1 MALLLLR
8 RETRPAAN
16 SILMANLDN
25 NLLYSDTSPGYND
38 ELSQV
43 QDVRRIVGAELI
55 QKLEQ
60 LDSHR
65 RRGRLGGFEL
75 NKLFSSMEGHQHD
88 PRAQLWGPFWY
99 ERELAILA
107 GRTGAGKS
115 ALAMQIALA
124 IASGDAVGGFGPER
138 EGQPVLYIDFEN
150 ELDDYIERMYNTV
163 HKAKARENLW
173 RMTWEP
179 GEALD
184 TLNTDLIKAIR
195 AVHRDEG
202 VNVVVLDNISWLL
215 DFGNNRKDIHERTAE
230 LMQRLDHLCK
240 QEGVAVL
247 VVAHTTKAKGF
258 EPFELGDIAGSSSL
272 QKYVRSIF
280 ALGEIHGHPRG
291 RYLKQLK
298 SRKAEKTYVNDVAA
312 FELCKEDGLLHLVR
326 CEGLDGPERNFLK
339 AIGPNET
346 KAQLVEQYL
355 QDHPNAT
362 LREVAAAVGCS
373 HELVRKVKG
382 DAV

>member
-1 MALLLLR
+1 
-8 RETRPAAN
+8 
-16 SILMANLDN
+16 MANLDN

-163 HKAKARENLW
+163 HKAKARENLY
-173 RMTWEP
+173 RLTWEP

-312 FELCKEDGLLHLVR
+312 FELSKMDGLLHLVR